1 MNGKTHSLTWQDFK
15 EALMTELDLQS
26 AFDMK
31 YGTWSYQVSVT
42 DTSVDVWNGE
52 GEWLESCDSAIE
64 VS

>member
-1 MNGKTHSLTWQDFK
+1 
-15 EALMTELDLQS
+15 MTELDLQS

-52 GEWLESCDSAIE
+52 GEWLESFDSAIE
-64 VS
+64 VSYAYNL